1 MCNHLIRVTRSTT
14 ELQGQT
20 VVFEISNLIHNQQ
33 REFFNASGPP
43 SVSRPPFLERSQNII
58 CRLHFGCLSSG
69 ITGTRKLA
77 WLASCSSSPRKTTS
91 YTRCQSPIF
100 D

>member
-69 ITGTRKLA
+69 ITGNHAYKEAGMASKLQFFP
-77 WLASCSSSPRKTTS
+77 S
-91 YTRCQSPIF
+91 
-100 D
+100 